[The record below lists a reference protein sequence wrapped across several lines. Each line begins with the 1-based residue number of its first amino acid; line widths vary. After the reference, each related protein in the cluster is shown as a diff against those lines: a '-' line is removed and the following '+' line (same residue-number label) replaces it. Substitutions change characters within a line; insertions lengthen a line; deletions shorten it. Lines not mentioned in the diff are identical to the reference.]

1 MNGSK
6 TYFPAI
12 ATRQAEMRALGRLA
26 GPTKD
31 LLLPL
36 IKLQAWPRIKQSDT
50 GFVSRSLNELF
61 EAFGAR
67 RVIIDLAS
75 PRYDRESE
83 AVSCGR
89 AEISALHAPIE
100 GFRAWVD
107 LMRLHA
113 QFIPVVQWT
122 IDQVIL
128 RQEVQ
133 ELLALDRGLVFR
145 LKRGQNWNLDGID
158 LLGGIS
164 FRGSRVLVI
173 VDCEQIALR
182 DDLTLLASAAQRTI
196 LYAKSKLAAPD
207 LHFVVIGSS
216 FPSSF
221 SDIHPTTAKL
231 DIRERQIFSLLRESP
246 PLLRQGIQLQY
257 GDHASVYAAERTPSF
272 RGSPRVDY
280 PAPHR
285 WIYHR
290 RPASEGFGVA
300 AKAITDED
308 DWDKAL
314 LCWGAQEIRRAAAGD
329 VAGLNS
335 ASPWT
340 AVRINV
346 HLHQQAHFSAGG
358 ASVIEEAWTD

>member
-1 MNGSK
+1 MDGNK

-36 IKLQAWPRIKQSDT
+36 IKLQAWPRIKQTDA
-50 GFVSRSLNELF
+50 GFISRSLEELS

-67 RVIIDLAS
+67 KVIVDLAS

-83 AVSCGR
+83 AVVRGR
-89 AEISALHAPIE
+89 AEITALHAPGE

-107 LMRLHA
+107 LIRLHA
-113 QFIPVVQWT
+113 NFIPVAQWSV
-122 IDQVIL
+122 DQAIL
-128 RQEVQ
+128 RKQVQ
-133 ELLALDRGLVFR
+133 ELMALDRGLVFR
-145 LKRGQNWNLDGID
+145 LKKSQNWNLDGID
-158 LLGGIS
+158 LLAGVFLSGV
-164 FRGSRVLVI
+164 RVLVV
-173 VDCEQIALR
+173 VDCEQISLR
-182 DDLTLLASAAQRTI
+182 DDLTLVASAAQNAI
-196 LYAKSKLAAPD
+196 LYAKSRLAAPD
-207 LHFVVIGSS
+207 LHFAVMGSS

-231 DIRERQIFSLLRESP
+231 DIRERKIFSLLRESP

-257 GDHASVYAAERTPSF
+257 GDHASVYAAERAPSF

-280 PAPHR
+280 PSPHR

-290 RPASEGFGVA
+290 RPASQGFGVA
-300 AKAITDED
+300 AKAVIDED

-329 VAGLNS
+329 LAGLNS

-358 ASVIEEAWTD
+358 APAIEEAWTD